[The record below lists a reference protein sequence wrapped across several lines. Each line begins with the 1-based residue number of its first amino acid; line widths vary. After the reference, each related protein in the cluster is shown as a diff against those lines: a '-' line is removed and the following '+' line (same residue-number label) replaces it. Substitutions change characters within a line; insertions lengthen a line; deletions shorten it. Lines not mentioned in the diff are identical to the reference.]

1 MTSNTIKRDRPG
13 DLLIGLVTSIFLHWI
28 LLMGSNYWLTA
39 FVPKQKQDIPI
50 DYVEVPPDKTQIPP
64 KTSRLAL
71 KNSIAGGKALLKRP
85 VSVVK
90 SANSSAPKVFASSP
104 KDLRFSSAAKVFQ
117 TAPEQPTGGS
127 TSLSPQKLPLKPLE
141 TVNPLASTPPA
152 PKPQKIV
159 VAPTTTPQRP
169 KPLQTA
175 IAPVTT
181 PPAPKPQKI
190 AVAPTTTPQQPKP
203 LQTAIAP
210 VTTPPAPKPQKIA
223 VAPTTTPQQPKPL
236 QTAIAPANTPPA
248 PKPQKLG
255 QSGTKLSEQ
264 TQSQVRPSLKTGA
277 ASRLG
282 GPLSISSSRNSK
294 GDYLAALPNT
304 NRDSQAPFGIDA
316 RRQNTDISSYLKQL
330 QQRVKQQ
337 WLPGLSQSS
346 RRTVLNFT
354 VSRSGQVSNLQIAQT
369 SGFSVTD
376 QGALNAIQRAAPFT
390 PLPTGYTKKYIQIQ
404 FTFDIN
410 VYGELNL
417 SRDGN

>member
-1 MTSNTIKRDRPG
+1 MTSNTIRRDRPG
-13 DLLIGLVTSIFLHWI
+13 YLFIGLVTSIFLHCV
-28 LLMGSNYWLTA
+28 LLLASNYWLKA
-39 FVPKQKQDIPI
+39 FVPKQKQEIPI
-50 DYVEVPPDKTQIPP
+50 DYVEVPPDETQLPP
-64 KTSRLAL
+64 KTSRLAI

-85 VSVVK
+85 VSVAK
-90 SANSSAPKVFASSP
+90 SASSSAPKDLKASSP
-104 KDLRFSSAAKVFQ
+104 AKVFQ
-117 TAPEQPTGGS
+117 TAPEQPTERS
-127 TSLSPQKLPLKPLE
+127 TSLFPQKLPLKPLQ
-141 TVNPLASTPPA
+141 TAIAPATTPPA

-159 VAPTTTPQRP
+159 VAPTT
-169 KPLQTA
+169 A
-175 IAPVTT
+175 
-181 PPAPKPQKI
+181 
-190 AVAPTTTPQQPKP
+190 PQQPKP

-210 VTTPPAPKPQKIA
+210 TTTPPVLKPQKIP
-223 VAPTTTPQQPKPL
+223 VEPTTRPQQAKPL
-236 QTAIAPANTPPA
+236 QTAMSTTGFSTRRYANAYAPATTPLA

-255 QSGTKLSEQ
+255 QSRTKLSER
-264 TQSQVRPSLKTGA
+264 TQSQVQPSLKTGA

-282 GPLSISSSRNSK
+282 GPLSISSSRNSN

-304 NRDSQAPFGIDA
+304 NRDNQAPSGIDA
-316 RRQNTDISSYLKQL
+316 RRQDIDISSYLKQL

-354 VSRSGQVSNLQIAQT
+354 INRSGQVTNLQIAQT

-376 QGALNAIQRAAPFT
+376 KGAFNAIQRAAPFA